1 MMNVDECAIN
11 TKAIKA
17 KSSCVWRSNKYYSR
31 EEREESRVE
40 GRQEEDEEGVRRRR
54 RCNFFS
60 QVSLAQQQSLS
71 LSRERLIM

>member
-1 MMNVDECAIN
+1 VCGDQTNITVE
-11 TKAIKA
+11 K
-17 KSSCVWRSNKYYSR
+17 R
-31 EEREESRVE
+31 ERREE
-40 GRQEEDEEGVRRRR
+40 GRQEEDEEGGGGGVVRRRR

>member
-40 GRQEEDEEGVRRRR
+40 GRQEEDEEGGGGGVVRRRR

-60 QVSLAQQQSLS
+60 QVSLAH
-71 LSRERLIM
+71 

>member
-1 MMNVDECAIN
+1 MCGDQTNITVE
-11 TKAIKA
+11 K
-17 KSSCVWRSNKYYSR
+17 R
-31 EEREESRVE
+31 ERREE